1 MRERSAHVRPRQS
14 RRRRRTRRRRR
25 RRRTLA
31 RAEEG
36 SKVVGIRREG
46 GSGCKVRLE
55 AAGGCLRWE

>member
-14 RRRRRTRRRRR
+14 RRRRRRRKRRR

-31 RAEEG
+31 RAEG
-36 SKVVGIRREG
+36 SKVVGIPRQG

-55 AAGGCLRWE
+55 EAAEGCLRWE